1 MEVPA
6 MARNGRTLAVT
17 TLTAAMAL
25 TLLGGPVAQAQDD
38 KPFCAILT
46 DAEVSA
52 AVGADVAPTY
62 GDDRSCDWASGAE
75 DVYTSLS
82 VTNGGTQLT
91 DAKEFFPGGEDT
103 TVAGRPTYLLVGDF
117 NNVMYIDRGDG
128 DTLSFQLLG
137 EPDTVDAGAALRGLG
152 ELAFPRLATLDIPT
166 PTPYVAV
173 QEDTELAARFPTEIG
188 GKPVQAQTQMATPSD
203 DADEQA
209 AVDAFLAAH
218 GKSMADVS
226 SGFAFGA
233 DPSYSIF
240 AVRIKGADAAAMRD
254 QFLGMSGIGD
264 APTPGQVAG
273 KDVGVMGTGDQMQ
286 YVYTKDDVIWLVAA
300 QEPILTE
307 IFQKL
312 P

>member
-1 MEVPA
+1 

-103 TVAGRPTYLLVGDF
+103 TVAGA
-117 NNVMYIDRGDG
+117 
-128 DTLSFQLLG
+128 
-137 EPDTVDAGAALRGLG
+137 E
-152 ELAFPRLATLDIPT
+152 FP
-166 PTPYVAV
+166 
-173 QEDTELAARFPTEIG
+173 
-188 GKPVQAQTQMATPSD
+188 
-203 DADEQA
+203 
-209 AVDAFLAAH
+209 
-218 GKSMADVS
+218 
-226 SGFAFGA
+226 
-233 DPSYSIF
+233 
-240 AVRIKGADAAAMRD
+240 AAAIS
-254 QFLGMSGIGD
+254 LGMDKDLVWIEEQCEELERRHQSLRSTGANALPNGVVTARYGFIHALDQEALYRRDGAGGPG
-264 APTPGQVAG
+264 APCDGRHGRRLRIPSH
-273 KDVGVMGTGDQMQ
+273 
-286 YVYTKDDVIWLVAA
+286 
-300 QEPILTE
+300 
-307 IFQKL
+307 
-312 P
+312 